1 MPGMENMVVGKLYIQ
16 LPRKKQNKKLKHTKI
31 FQETKLRVSGVKE
44 RVKIKTKGIRKPFTK
59 SWQIIFLNLGK

>member
-1 MPGMENMVVGKLYIQ
+1 MPGMENMVEGKLYIQ

-44 RVKIKTKGIRKPFTK
+44 RVKIKTKGIRNPFMK
-59 SWQIIFLNLGK
+59 S